1 MPVTSAPIQLIELSG
16 PVSHPFAVTS
26 THHTPQI
33 PDNTDVDCF
42 VTVGGGPL
50 SAFSKCQ
57 IAGEDT
63 TDPLPVRRCDCLP
76 RVRVEK
82 SANSPQP
89 LTRFKFL
96 SPALVH
102 L

>member
-1 MPVTSAPIQLIELSG
+1 ML
-16 PVSHPFAVTS
+16 
-26 THHTPQI
+26 QI

-50 SAFSKCQ
+50 EVFSKCQ

-63 TDPLPVRRCDCLP
+63 TDPLPVRLL
-76 RVRVEK
+76 
-82 SANSPQP
+82 QI
-89 LTRFKFL
+89 L
-96 SPALVH
+96 SL